1 MAASIQLTDY
11 HVDLVQLVVSSY
23 LKKTTPPSEY
33 YLYRDEFE
41 SIGYLA
47 IVKAAKNFDPDRGVL
62 FKTYASN
69 YIRKEIL
76 DYLRKLKK
84 IREWEVSEN
93 DLWSDEENKEHA
105 LCYSVP
111 DFTEK
116 YDREEE
122 LDELDTDLIEPPTD
136 PLECEVYYSHIL
148 GGEGF
153 KKMAKRLHKDHWKLR
168 KIKAELLERFKN
180 QIETKKNKE
189 NI

>member
-1 MAASIQLTDY
+1 MADSIQLTEY
-11 HVDLVQLVVSSY
+11 HVDLVQLVVSSF
-23 LKKTTPPSEY
+23 LKKTTPPSQY
-33 YLYRDEFE
+33 CVYRDEFE

-47 IVKAAKNFDPDRGVL
+47 IVKAARNFDPERGVL

-84 IREWEVSEN
+84 IQEWEVSEN
-93 DLWSDEENKEHA
+93 DLWSDEENKERA

-116 YDREEE
+116 LEQEEVI
-122 LDELDTDLIEPPTD
+122 DELDTDLIEEPTD
-136 PLECEVYYSHIL
+136 YLEREVYFSHIL

-153 KKMAKRLHKDHWKLR
+153 KKMSKRLKKDHWKLR
-168 KIKAELLERFKN
+168 KIKTELLERFKK